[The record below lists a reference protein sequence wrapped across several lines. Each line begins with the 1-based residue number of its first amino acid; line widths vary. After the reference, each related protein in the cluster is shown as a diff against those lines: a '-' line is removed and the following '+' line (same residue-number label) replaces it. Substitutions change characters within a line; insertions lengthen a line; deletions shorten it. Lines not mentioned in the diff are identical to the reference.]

1 MDAAHSIADRHALE
15 ILARVERWA
24 LDEVALPGK
33 LVRQIVDWLYR
44 EDRFCRGTLP
54 VGEAVVGP
62 STLSAPTLAVVN
74 AADDVAPLVS
84 VKRFT
89 DAMPAGNARIIE
101 CPGEAGVALQH
112 LAILIGRRPMPRC
125 GRRSSLV
132 RRAQLNRRRIASAQP
147 WTRSASPG
155 LPGRRDRSISC
166 SSIGDSNMWGGGELT
181 M

>member
-1 MDAAHSIADRHALE
+1 MDAARSIADRHALE
-15 ILARVERWA
+15 VLARVERWA
-24 LDEVALPGK
+24 LDEVPLPGK

-44 EDRFCRGTLP
+44 EDRFCRGMLR

-89 DAMPAGNARIIE
+89 DAMPAGSVRIIE

-112 LAILIGRRPMPRC
+112 LAILIGRRAHAEVWP
-125 GRRSSLV
+125 
-132 RRAQLNRRRIASAQP
+132 QI
-147 WTRSASPG
+147 
-155 LPGRRDRSISC
+155 ISWLGAR
-166 SSIGDSNMWGGGELT
+166 SSIGVASSKHAAPDSQREPGAPGMP
-181 M
+181 